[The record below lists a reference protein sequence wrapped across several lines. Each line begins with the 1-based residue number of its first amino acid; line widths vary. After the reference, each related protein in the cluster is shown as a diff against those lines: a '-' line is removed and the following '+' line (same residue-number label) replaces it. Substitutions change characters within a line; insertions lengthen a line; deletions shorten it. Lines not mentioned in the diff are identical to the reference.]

1 VSGKF
6 LLNVIATVGPV
17 FRVLIVVV
25 DAKGTDVPSRKI
37 SVGSNNVFE
46 QSQLERIL
54 VLAITSGMV
63 TPGLLTTILL
73 PTLLQ
78 GTS

>member
-17 FRVLIVVV
+17 FLVLIVVV
-25 DAKGTDVPSRKI
+25 DAKGTDMPSRKI
-37 SVGSNNVFE
+37 SVGSNDVFE